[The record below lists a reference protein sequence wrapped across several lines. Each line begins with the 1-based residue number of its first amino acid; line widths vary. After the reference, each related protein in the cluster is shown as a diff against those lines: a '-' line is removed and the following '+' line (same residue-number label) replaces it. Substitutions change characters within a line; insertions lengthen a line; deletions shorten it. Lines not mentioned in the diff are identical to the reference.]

1 MRYYRKLKRT
11 LKNYISLFFL
21 IILAFYLFQSPYFT
35 KNFIQGGL
43 SYLSSLYAKYQ
54 IQVSLIGCII
64 VLIIVV
70 KLIFRFKWFKWLF
83 RTPVHLLAGLI
94 KSAVSAVLSKI
105 QKIQENTRKR
115 ELLSCDMVEVDEMEG
130 TEFEDFLEVLFR
142 KKGYRVRTTATTG
155 DYGADLILNNHIVVQ
170 AKRYAG
176 SIGVKA
182 VQEVIGAK
190 GFYQADEGMVVTNSY
205 FTPNA
210 VNLAKANHIELWDRE
225 RLMKEIKSTKDKG
238 DNNAGV
244 SD

>member
-21 IILAFYLFQSPYFT
+21 IILAFYLFQSSYFS
-35 KNFIQGGL
+35 KNFIQGGV
-43 SYLSSLYAKYQ
+43 SYLSSLYEHYQ
-54 IQVSLIGCII
+54 MQVSLVVGIL

-70 KLIFRFKWFKWLF
+70 KLIFRFKWLF

-94 KSAVSAVLSKI
+94 KSVGSAVSSHIK
-105 QKIQENTRKR
+105 KIQENKRKR
-115 ELLSCDMVEVDEMEG
+115 ELLSCGMLEIDEMEG

-142 KKGYRVRTTATTG
+142 KKGYRVRTTAKTG
-155 DYGADLILNNHIVVQ
+155 DYGADLILNNRIVVQ

-176 SIGVKA
+176 SIGVEA
-182 VQEVIGAK
+182 VQEVNGAK
-190 GFYQADEGMVVTNSY
+190 GYYQVDKGMVITNSY

-225 RLMKEIKSTKDKG
+225 RLLKEIKSTKDKG